1 MMRKSFLAG
10 TVSKARRTRHGPFL
24 LRAAV
29 AMCTIATAQGASAQ
43 DAVVPAA
50 SETVSAAQISAV
62 NQISAENL
70 PQGSLL
76 ACAVAGAPQADP
88 FIKPTSEPPADAG
101 SADTAAGPADDS
113 TARPV
118 PEASATLEQ
127 LPAACTAPPV
137 RPAAPDIFGMAATP
151 VSIRATHQDW
161 DGARTGLLADARGP
175 WDELLGEA
183 RRLAGDNPLDMVN
196 RWVNWHVLYQD
207 DRNGDAWS
215 SAAETLQR
223 GTGDCEDL
231 AIVKMALLTELGI
244 GPDDM
249 FLVIVRQKARGADHA
264 VLAVRRDGA
273 MVVLDSS
280 SNVLQPAGALGDAY
294 QPTLSYSGSFAWIYG
309 YRARNAGDTA
319 AAAKSASALP

>member
-1 MMRKSFLAG
+1 MMRRSFSTG
-10 TVSKARRTRHGPFL
+10 TVPEARPTRYGPLL

-29 AMCTIATAQGASAQ
+29 AIGTIATARGASAQ
-43 DAVVPAA
+43 DAVAPAA
-50 SETVSAAQISAV
+50 SETVSAVQDSAV
-62 NQISAENL
+62 IQFSAVDL
-70 PQGSLL
+70 PQGNLL
-76 ACAVAGAPQADP
+76 ACAVAGAPQADSP
-88 FIKPTSEPPADAG
+88 EKSSNEPPADI
-101 SADTAAGPADDS
+101 AAQPADDN

-118 PEASATLEQ
+118 PEASLTLEQ
-127 LPAACTAPPV
+127 PSGECAAPPV
-137 RPAAPDIFGMAATP
+137 RPDAPDIFGMAATP
-151 VSIRATHQDW
+151 VSIRATRQDW
-161 DGARTGLLADARGP
+161 EAARTGLPADARGP

-183 RRLAGDNPLDMVN
+183 RRLAGSNPLDMVN

-249 FLVIVRQKARGADHA
+249 FLVVVRQKARGADHA

-273 MVVLDSS
+273 MVVLDSRTD
-280 SNVLQPAGALGDAY
+280 VLQPAAALGDAY

-309 YRARNAGDTA
+309 YRTSNAGNTA
-319 AAAKSASALP
+319 AAALAPSALP